1 MRRSRARNE
10 ALALMAAIVL
20 VGRPAWWGAEG
31 LEEGEGEGEG
41 DEDEDEGD
49 IVVFAVWDGYTE

>member
-20 VGRPAWWGAEG
+20 VGRPAWWGEEG
-31 LEEGEGEGEG
+31 LKEGEGEGEG
-41 DEDEDEGD
+41 EDD
-49 IVVFAVWDGYTE
+49 IVVLAVSDGYVE

>member
-20 VGRPAWWGAEG
+20 VGRPAWWGEEG
-31 LEEGEGEGEG
+31 LEEGEGE
-41 DEDEDEGD
+41 DD
-49 IVVFAVWDGYTE
+49 IVVLAVWDGYVE

>member
-20 VGRPAWWGAEG
+20 VGRPAWWGKEG

-41 DEDEDEGD
+41 DEGEGD
-49 IVVFAVWDGYTE
+49 IVVLAVSDGYVK

>member
-20 VGRPAWWGAEG
+20 VGRPAWWGEEG
-31 LEEGEGEGEG
+31 LEEGEGEGEEG
-41 DEDEDEGD
+41 EGD
-49 IVVFAVWDGYTE
+49 IVVLAVSDGYVE

>member
-20 VGRPAWWGAEG
+20 VERPAWWGEEG
-31 LEEGEGEGEG
+31 LEEGEG

-49 IVVFAVWDGYTE
+49 IVVLAVSDGYVE

>member
-20 VGRPAWWGAEG
+20 VGRPAWWGEEG
-31 LEEGEGEGEG
+31 LEEGEGE
-41 DEDEDEGD
+41 EDEDEGEGD
-49 IVVFAVWDGYTE
+49 IVVLAVSDGYIE

>member
-20 VGRPAWWGAEG
+20 VGRPAWWGEEG

-41 DEDEDEGD
+41 GEGEGD
-49 IVVFAVWDGYTE
+49 IVVSAVWDGYIE

>member
-20 VGRPAWWGAEG
+20 VGRPAWWGEEG

-41 DEDEDEGD
+41 EEGEGD
-49 IVVFAVWDGYTE
+49 IVVLAVSDGYVE